1 MKARGLT
8 LATSVLVILPQDVHA
23 ATLDGAAMKLPFA
36 LPFAGLLL
44 SIALGP
50 LLFPKLWRAAG
61 RRNPGTSVSAV
72 DLPAGRACSQA
83 ALSAVWMPESLSA
96 ATWRTQR

>member
-8 LATSVLVILPQDVHA
+8 LATSILVILPQDVHA
-23 ATLDGAAMKLPFA
+23 ATLDCAAMKLPFA

-50 LLFPKLWRAAG
+50 LLFPKLWRARAG
-61 RRNPGTSVSAV
+61 AILVPLFLLLTF
-72 DLPAGRACSQA
+72 LPVAPV
-83 ALSAVWMPESLSA
+83 LKLH
-96 ATWRTQR
+96 